1 MFHKIVLILIG
12 KKTVPMNSNQ
22 TIAELIST
30 LEQRIAQGEYKDSV
44 HKITLMTTLETV
56 QRMLNGK

>member
-1 MFHKIVLILIG
+1 
-12 KKTVPMNSNQ
+12 MNSNQ

>member
-1 MFHKIVLILIG
+1 MREHQPI
-12 KKTVPMNSNQ
+12 S
-22 TIAELIST
+22 ELIET
-30 LEQRIAQGEYKDSV
+30 LERRIAQGDYKDSV